1 MNPETK
7 EKLHKIYAMAWTVV
21 VVIAKVAILLA
32 FMLIFIV
39 KSVRT

>member
-1 MNPETK
+1 LKPETK
-7 EKLHKIYAMAWTVV
+7 EKLHKVAAIAWTTV
-21 VVIAKVAILLA
+21 VVIAKITILLA